1 MIAFDILEE
10 EKKRAESSVES
21 VSRFHVSNPKRAIYN
36 SLLASL
42 RG

>member
-1 MIAFDILEE
+1 
-10 EKKRAESSVES
+10 VES

-42 RG
+42 GGWW